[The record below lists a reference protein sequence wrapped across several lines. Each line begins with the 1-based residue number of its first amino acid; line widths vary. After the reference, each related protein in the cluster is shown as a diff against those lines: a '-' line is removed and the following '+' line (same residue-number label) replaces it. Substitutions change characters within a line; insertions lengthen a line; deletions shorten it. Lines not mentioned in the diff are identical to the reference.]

1 MTKHELIKTI
11 VEQGED
17 NPGIFETLLGN
28 AIMQAA
34 FDVLYTPVDV
44 EKTRALADSMLYIIE
59 QMDKC
64 TEAIKTA
71 RGSSEVQSLERQR
84 AKFYE
89 SLIKCVNQ
97 L

>member
-17 NPGIFETLLGN
+17 NPNMMQSLLGIAIYNN
-28 AIMQAA
+28 AKVILTRQ
-34 FDVLYTPVDV
+34 PSI
-44 EKTRALADSMLYIIE
+44 ENIRALADSMLYIIE

-64 TEAIKTA
+64 TEGIKTA
-71 RGSSEVQSLERQR
+71 QDSAEVQSLERQR
-84 AKFYE
+84 AKYYE

>member
-1 MTKHELIKTI
+1 MTKHNLIRTI
-11 VEQGED
+11 VEQGDD
-17 NPGIFETLLGN
+17 NPNMMQSLIGTAIYNNAKTLLTQQPD
-28 AIMQAA
+28 IE
-34 FDVLYTPVDV
+34 TI
-44 EKTRALADSMLYIIE
+44 RALADSMLYIIE

-71 RGSSEVQSLERQR
+71 HDSEEAQSLERQR
-84 AKFYE
+84 AKYYE

>member
-1 MTKHELIKTI
+1 MTKHELIRTI

-17 NPGIFETLLGN
+17 NPNMMQSLIGTAIYTNAKTLLTH
-28 AIMQAA
+28 Q
-34 FDVLYTPVDV
+34 PDV
-44 EKTRALADSMLYIIE
+44 ETIRALADSMLYIIE

-64 TEAIKTA
+64 TEGIKTA
-71 RGSSEVQSLERQR
+71 HDSEAVQSLERQR
-84 AKFYE
+84 AKYYE

>member
-1 MTKHELIKTI
+1 MKREHDIETI
-11 VEQGED
+11 
-17 NPGIFETLLGN
+17 
-28 AIMQAA
+28 
-34 FDVLYTPVDV
+34 
-44 EKTRALADSMLYIIE
+44 RALADSMLYIIE

-71 RGSSEVQSLERQR
+71 HDSAEVQSLERQR
-84 AKFYE
+84 AKYYE

>member
-1 MTKHELIKTI
+1 MTKHDLIRTI

-17 NPGIFETLLGN
+17 NPNMMQSLIGTAIYNNAKTLLT
-28 AIMQAA
+28 QH
-34 FDVLYTPVDV
+34 PDV
-44 EKTRALADSMLYIIE
+44 ETIRALADSMLYIIE

-64 TEAIKTA
+64 TEGIKTA
-71 RGSSEVQSLERQR
+71 HDSAEVQSLERQR
-84 AKFYE
+84 AKYYE

>member
-1 MTKHELIKTI
+1 MTKHNLIRTI

-17 NPGIFETLLGN
+17 NPNMMQSLIGTAIYNNAKTLLTH
-28 AIMQAA
+28 Q
-34 FDVLYTPVDV
+34 PDV
-44 EKTRALADSMLYIIE
+44 ETIRALADSMLYIIE

-64 TEAIKTA
+64 TEGIKTA
-71 RGSSEVQSLERQR
+71 HDSEEAQSLERQR
-84 AKFYE
+84 AKYYE

>member
-1 MTKHELIKTI
+1 MTKHDLIRTI

-17 NPGIFETLLGN
+17 NPNMMQSLIGTAIYNNAKGLLT
-28 AIMQAA
+28 QQ
-34 FDVLYTPVDV
+34 PDV
-44 EKTRALADSMLYIIE
+44 ETIRALADSMLFIIE

-64 TEAIKTA
+64 TEGIKTA
-71 RGSSEVQSLERQR
+71 NDSAEVQSLERQR
-84 AKFYE
+84 AKYYE

>member
-1 MTKHELIKTI
+1 MTKHDLIKTI

-17 NPGIFETLLGN
+17 NPNMMQSLIGTAIYNNAKMLL
-28 AIMQAA
+28 IQQ
-34 FDVLYTPVDV
+34 PDV
-44 EKTRALADSMLYIIE
+44 ESIRALADSMLFIIE

-64 TEAIKTA
+64 TEGIKTA
-71 RGSSEVQSLERQR
+71 QDSEGVQALERQR

>member
-1 MTKHELIKTI
+1 MTKHNLIRTI

-17 NPGIFETLLGN
+17 NPNMMQSLLGIAIYNN
-28 AIMQAA
+28 AKGLLTQQ
-34 FDVLYTPVDV
+34 PDV
-44 EKTRALADSMLYIIE
+44 ETIRALADSMLFIIE

-71 RGSSEVQSLERQR
+71 HDSSEVQSLERQR

>member
-11 VEQGED
+11 VEQGDD
-17 NPGIFETLLGN
+17 NPNMMQSLIGTAIYNNAKRLLT
-28 AIMQAA
+28 QQ
-34 FDVLYTPVDV
+34 PDV
-44 EKTRALADSMLYIIE
+44 EQIRSLADSMLFIIE

-64 TEAIKTA
+64 TEGIKTA
-71 RGSSEVQSLERQR
+71 HDSEVVQSLERQR
-84 AKFYE
+84 AKYYE

>member
-11 VEQGED
+11 VEQGDD
-17 NPGIFETLLGN
+17 NPNMMQSLIGTAIYTNAKTLLN
-28 AIMQAA
+28 KQ
-34 FDVLYTPVDV
+34 PDV
-44 EKTRALADSMLYIIE
+44 ETIRALADSMLYIIE

-64 TEAIKTA
+64 TEGIKTA
-71 RGSSEVQSLERQR
+71 HDSDAVQALERQR
-84 AKFYE
+84 AKYYE

>member
-1 MTKHELIKTI
+1 MKRDYNIETI
-11 VEQGED
+11 
-17 NPGIFETLLGN
+17 
-28 AIMQAA
+28 
-34 FDVLYTPVDV
+34 
-44 EKTRALADSMLYIIE
+44 RALADSMLFIIE

-71 RGSSEVQSLERQR
+71 QDSEEAQALERQK
-84 AKFYE
+84 AKYYE

>member
-1 MTKHELIKTI
+1 MTKHELIRTI

-17 NPGIFETLLGN
+17 NPNMMQSLIGTAIYNNAKVILTRQPSIET
-28 AIMQAA
+28 I
-34 FDVLYTPVDV
+34 
-44 EKTRALADSMLYIIE
+44 RALADSMLYIIE

-64 TEAIKTA
+64 TEGIKTA
-71 RGSSEVQSLERQR
+71 HDSEAMQSLERQR
-84 AKFYE
+84 AKYYE

>member
-17 NPGIFETLLGN
+17 NPNMMQSLLGTAIYNN
-28 AIMQAA
+28 AKGLLTQQ
-34 FDVLYTPVDV
+34 PDV
-44 EKTRALADSMLYIIE
+44 ETIRALADSMLFIIE

-71 RGSSEVQSLERQR
+71 HDSSEVQSLERQR
-84 AKFYE
+84 AKCYE

>member
-1 MTKHELIKTI
+1 MTKHNLIRTI

-17 NPGIFETLLGN
+17 NPNMMQSLLGIAIYNNAKTLLTH
-28 AIMQAA
+28 Q
-34 FDVLYTPVDV
+34 PDV
-44 EKTRALADSMLYIIE
+44 EVIRTLADSMLFIIE

-71 RGSSEVQSLERQR
+71 QDSAEVQSLERQR
-84 AKFYE
+84 AKYYE

>member
-1 MTKHELIKTI
+1 MTKHNLIRTI

-17 NPGIFETLLGN
+17 NPNMMQSLLGTAIYINAKTLLLQQPD
-28 AIMQAA
+28 IE
-34 FDVLYTPVDV
+34 TI
-44 EKTRALADSMLYIIE
+44 RALADSMLYIIE

-64 TEAIKTA
+64 TEGIKTA
-71 RGSSEVQSLERQR
+71 HDSAEVQSLERQR
-84 AKFYE
+84 AKYYE

>member
-1 MTKHELIKTI
+1 MTKHELIRTI

-17 NPGIFETLLGN
+17 NPNMMQSLIGTAIHNNAKVILTRQPSIET
-28 AIMQAA
+28 I
-34 FDVLYTPVDV
+34 
-44 EKTRALADSMLYIIE
+44 RALADSMLYIIE

-64 TEAIKTA
+64 TEGIKTA
-71 RGSSEVQSLERQR
+71 HDSEAVQSLERQR
-84 AKFYE
+84 AKYYE

>member
-1 MTKHELIKTI
+1 MTKHNLIRTI

-17 NPGIFETLLGN
+17 NPGMMQSLIGTAIYNNAKTLIL
-28 AIMQAA
+28 QQ
-34 FDVLYTPVDV
+34 PDV
-44 EKTRALADSMLYIIE
+44 ETIRALADSMLFIIE

-64 TEAIKTA
+64 TEGIKTA
-71 RGSSEVQSLERQR
+71 HDSEVVQALERQR
-84 AKFYE
+84 AKYYE

>member
-1 MTKHELIKTI
+1 MTKHNLIRTI

-17 NPGIFETLLGN
+17 NPNMMQSLLGAAIYNNAKTLLN
-28 AIMQAA
+28 QQ
-34 FDVLYTPVDV
+34 PDV
-44 EKTRALADSMLYIIE
+44 ETIRALADSMLFIIE

-71 RGSSEVQSLERQR
+71 HDSEEAQSLERQR
-84 AKFYE
+84 AKYYE

>member
-1 MTKHELIKTI
+1 MKRDYNIETI
-11 VEQGED
+11 
-17 NPGIFETLLGN
+17 
-28 AIMQAA
+28 
-34 FDVLYTPVDV
+34 
-44 EKTRALADSMLYIIE
+44 RALADSMLFIIE

-71 RGSSEVQSLERQR
+71 HDSEEVQSLERQR
-84 AKFYE
+84 AKYYE

>member
-34 FDVLYTPVDV
+34 FQILYTPVNV

-64 TEAIKTA
+64 TEGIKTA
-71 RGSSEVQSLERQR
+71 QDSDAVQSLERQR
-84 AKFYE
+84 AKYYE